1 MQAWKEKYAS
11 YMQKQNQP
19 SPVPPVPGNDT
30 ISLSLKENTE
40 DLLDRL
46 GQSGDLVV
54 RDFLLFGRYEA
65 ALIFFSSLVNQEQ
78 IQEYILKPLMDR
90 SAGHP
95 GMPNKLADMSHYIWN
110 VAVQVTQGTTE
121 QDLSALPPAI
131 VKGQLILLIEG
142 SSEALMLDMRQI
154 DIRSVEQPQT
164 EQVIRG
170 PREGYVEK
178 LENNLSLLRYR
189 LQSTDFRIEI
199 SPLGTRTQSR
209 VALCYLD
216 NLADPKLVAEVM
228 RRISIIHTDG
238 IIDAGY
244 IEQFI
249 EDQPLSPFPQVQS
262 TERPDKT
269 VASLLEGR
277 VAILVDG
284 SPFALIVPAL
294 FNQFFQ
300 TVDDYTERFIMGS
313 LIRMIRLIALA
324 FSLFFPALYV
334 SVISFNPELMP
345 TDFAVAI
352 SGGRAGVPFPAVL
365 EVLIMEV
372 SMEVLRE
379 ATIRLPQMI
388 GGALSIV
395 GVLVIGEAAVSAG
408 LASPITVVIVA
419 LTTIGS
425 FATPAYNTAIALRML
440 RFPLVLLAGMFGLYG
455 VMIGTILIINHLLFL
470 ESFGVPFMSPY
481 IPGKWRDWKDTLV
494 RAPLWW
500 MRRRPSFLYTQ
511 DSTKLPDSVPGTYI
525 DQILQEGGET
535 GERFPTD
542 HDPARGSRNQ

>member
-1 MQAWKEKYAS
+1 MQAWKDKYTAYVHKQQQAS
-11 YMQKQNQP
+11 PPEPDK
-19 SPVPPVPGNDT
+19 SPLTGN
-30 ISLSLKENTE
+30 LQA
-40 DLLDRL
+40 DLQALQARL
-46 GQSGDLVV
+46 GDNGDLVV
-54 RDFLLFGRYEA
+54 RDFQLFGA
-65 ALIFFSSLVNQEQ
+65 HQAVMLFFSSLVNTEQ
-78 IQEYILKPLMDR
+78 VREHVLKPLM
-90 SAGHP
+90 AGPTGHKEIP
-95 GMPNKLADMSHYIWN
+95 EHMAGMIHYIWST
-110 VAVQVTQGTTE
+110 AVQVTQGTTTT
-121 QDLSALPPAI
+121 DISVLPDAA
-131 VKGQLILLIEG
+131 VKGELILLIEG
-142 SSEALMLDMRQI
+142 VPEALVLDMRQI
-154 DIRSVEQPQT
+154 DMRGVEQPQT

-199 SPLGTRTQSR
+199 SPIGTRTQSR
-209 VALCYLD
+209 VALCYIESI
-216 NLADPKLVAEVM
+216 ADSGLVAEAM
-228 RRISIIHTDG
+228 RRISMIDTDG
-238 IIDAGY
+238 ILDAGY

-249 EDQPLSPFPQVQS
+249 EDQPLSPFPQVQC

-269 VASLLEGR
+269 VAALLEGR
-277 VAILVDG
+277 VAMLVDG
-284 SPFALIVPAL
+284 SPFAVIVPAL

-313 LIRMIRLIALA
+313 LIRIIRLIALS

-395 GVLVIGEAAVSAG
+395 GVLVIGQAAVGAG

-425 FATPAYNTAIALRML
+425 FATPAYNAAIALRML
-440 RFPLVLLAGMFGLYG
+440 RFPLIILAGMFGLYG
-455 VMIGTILIINHLLFL
+455 VMIGTILILNHLLFL
-470 ESFGVPFMSPY
+470 ESFGVPYMSPF
-481 IPGKWRDWKDTLV
+481 IPGKWRDLKDTLV
-494 RAPLWW
+494 RVPLWW
-500 MRRRPSFLYTQ
+500 MRRRPSFLHAQ
-511 DSTKLPDSVPGTYI
+511 NSDRLSRNVPAVHV
-525 DQILQEGGET
+525 DQILRQEGEPS
-535 GERFPTD
+535 EQSPAD
-542 HDPARGSRNQ
+542 HNATRSRCHQ

>member
-1 MQAWKEKYAS
+1 MQTWKETYEAFVQQQQQPTSSSAVSSGTLGSSLEQNLKAL
-11 YMQKQNQP
+11 QK
-19 SPVPPVPGNDT
+19 
-30 ISLSLKENTE
+30 I
-40 DLLDRL
+40 L
-46 GQSGDLVV
+46 GDNGDLVV
-54 RDFLLFGRYEA
+54 RDFLLFGIHKA
-65 ALIFFSSLVNQEQ
+65 AMIFYSSMVGIEQ
-78 IQEYILKPLMDR
+78 IQEHVLKPLM
-90 SAGHP
+90 AKPAEPP
-95 GMPNKLADMSHYIWN
+95 GMPEDIKDLPHYIWN
-110 VAVQVTQGTTE
+110 VIVHAAQGQTT
-121 QDLSALPPAI
+121 DKLSALPDAA
-131 VKGQLILLIEG
+131 VKGELILLIHG
-142 SSEALMLDMRQI
+142 VSEALTLDMRQI
-154 DIRSVEQPQT
+154 EQRSIEQPQT

-170 PREGYVEK
+170 SREGFTEK
-178 LENNLSLLRYR
+178 LENNLSLMRYR
-189 LQSTDFRIEI
+189 LQTKDFRIQI

-209 VALCYLD
+209 VAMCYIE
-216 NLADPKLVAEVM
+216 NIADHALIAEVM
-228 RRISIIHTDG
+228 RRISLIDTDG

-313 LIRMIRLIALA
+313 LIRVTRLIALS

-334 SVISFNPELMP
+334 SIISFNPELMP

-372 SMEVLRE
+372 SMEILRE

-395 GVLVIGEAAVSAG
+395 GVLVIGQAAVAAG

-425 FATPAYNTAIALRML
+425 FATPAYNAAIALRML
-440 RFPLVLLAGMFGLYG
+440 RFPLIILSGIFGLYG
-455 VMIGTILIINHLLFL
+455 VMIGTILILNHLLFL
-470 ESFGVPFMSPY
+470 ESFGVPYLSPF
-481 IPGKWRDWKDTLV
+481 IHGKWRDFKDTLI

-500 MRRRPSFLYTQ
+500 MRRRPSFLHPRDNTAM
-511 DSTKLPDSVPGTYI
+511 PDSITSLYI
-525 DQILQEGGET
+525 DDILKQEESNEQLPEDHNRTGGS
-535 GERFPTD
+535 D
-542 HDPARGSRNQ
+542 NV

>member
-1 MQAWKEKYAS
+1 MQAWKEKYVS
-11 YMQKQNQP
+11 YIKNQKQP
-19 SPVPPVPGNDT
+19 SPPPSEPGGEKL
-30 ISLSLKENTE
+30 SLSLSANLEK
-40 DLLDRL
+40 LLHGL

-54 RDFLLFGRYEA
+54 REFLLFGRYQA
-65 ALIFFSSLVNQEQ
+65 ALVFFSSLVNQEQ
-78 IQEYILKPLMDR
+78 IQEHILKPLMAR
-90 SAGHP
+90 SNDHP
-95 GMPNKLADMSHYIWN
+95 GLPDKLTELYHYIWN
-110 VAVQVTQGTTE
+110 AAVQVTQGTTAE
-121 QDLSALPPAI
+121 ELSALPSEI
-131 VKGQLILLIEG
+131 VKGQLILLTEG
-142 SSEALMLDMRQI
+142 SAEALVLDMRQV
-154 DIRSVEQPQT
+154 DTRGVDQPQT

-199 SPLGTRTQSR
+199 SPIGSRTQSR

-216 NLADPKLVAEVM
+216 SLADPKLVAEAM
-228 RRISIIHTDG
+228 RRISIIQTDG

-269 VASLLEGR
+269 VAALLEGR

-300 TVDDYTERFIMGS
+300 TIDDYTERFIMGS
-313 LIRMIRLIALA
+313 LIRIIRLIALA

-365 EVLIMEV
+365 EGLIMEV
-372 SMEVLRE
+372 SMEVLR
-379 ATIRLPQMI
+379 
-388 GGALSIV
+388 
-395 GVLVIGEAAVSAG
+395 
-408 LASPITVVIVA
+408 
-419 LTTIGS
+419 
-425 FATPAYNTAIALRML
+425 
-440 RFPLVLLAGMFGLYG
+440 
-455 VMIGTILIINHLLFL
+455 
-470 ESFGVPFMSPY
+470 
-481 IPGKWRDWKDTLV
+481 
-494 RAPLWW
+494 
-500 MRRRPSFLYTQ
+500 
-511 DSTKLPDSVPGTYI
+511 
-525 DQILQEGGET
+525 
-535 GERFPTD
+535 
-542 HDPARGSRNQ
+542 

>member
-1 MQAWKEKYAS
+1 MQGWKDKYAS
-11 YMQKQNQP
+11 YVHKQQQA
-19 SPVPPVPGNDT
+19 SPPEPAGRPLTGN
-30 ISLSLKENTE
+30 LQG
-40 DLLDRL
+40 DLQELLARL
-46 GQSGDLVV
+46 GGNGDLVV
-54 RDFLLFGRYEA
+54 RNFQLFGTHQA
-65 ALIFFSSLVNQEQ
+65 AMIFFSSLVNMEQ
-78 IQEYILKPLMDR
+78 VREHVLKPLMAPP
-90 SAGHP
+90 AGQQEIP
-95 GMPNKLADMSHYIWN
+95 EPVADLIHYIWST
-110 VAVQVTQGTTE
+110 AVQVTQGNTAADISE
-121 QDLSALPPAI
+121 LPEAA
-131 VKGQLILLIEG
+131 VKGELILLIEG
-142 SSEALMLDMRQI
+142 VPQALRMEMRQI
-154 DIRSVEQPQT
+154 DMRGVEQPQT

-199 SPLGTRTQSR
+199 SPIGTRTQSR
-209 VALCYLD
+209 VALCYIESI
-216 NLADPKLVAEVM
+216 ADSGLVAEAL
-228 RRISIIHTDG
+228 RRISMIDTDG
-238 IIDAGY
+238 ILDAGY

-269 VASLLEGR
+269 VAALLEGR
-277 VAILVDG
+277 VALLVDG

-313 LIRMIRLIALA
+313 LIRIIRLIALT

-395 GVLVIGEAAVSAG
+395 GVLVIGQAAVGAG

-425 FATPAYNTAIALRML
+425 FATPAYNAAIALRML
-440 RFPLVLLAGMFGLYG
+440 RFPLIILAGMFGLYG
-455 VMIGTILIINHLLFL
+455 VMIGTILILNHLLFL
-470 ESFGVPFMSPY
+470 ESFGVPYMSPY
-481 IPGKWRDWKDTLV
+481 IPGKWRDLKDTLIRV
-494 RAPLWW
+494 PLWW
-500 MRRRPSFLYTQ
+500 MRRRPSFLHTR
-511 DSTKLPDSVPGTYI
+511 DNNRLPGSVPSIYT
-525 DQILQEGGET
+525 DQILRQEGEPS
-535 GERFPTD
+535 EQSPAD
-542 HDPARGSRNQ
+542 HNAARSSRDQ